1 MINPRAAC
9 AVFVLAGVLAAPVLA
24 APALDQDAAIAKS
37 TRALGR
43 HVGNHSLTDSGGVT
57 FSLADYR
64 GKPLI
69 ISLVYSSCSSV
80 CPPTTQHT
88 IDAVTE
94 AGRVFGLDRFAVL
107 TIGFDARNDTV
118 PRMAQFA
125 SRQGIKLA
133 NWRVA
138 SGDAVTVAAL
148 LDDLGFSYRA
158 VAGGFDHPTQTTILD
173 RDGKVYRHVYG
184 EAFPLRMFMEPMK
197 DVVYGTTMPF
207 SFTGIVDRIRF
218 ICTAYDPGAG
228 RYRIDYGLV
237 FGSVLA
243 AFSLLLM
250 GGLLLR
256 EWLRAGA
263 RTNRQSPERFPAK
276 WKPVRAQ
283 KTRQKENLE
292 PRSDSI
298 GTRI

>member
-1 MINPRAAC
+1 MKGFRAAC
-9 AVFVLAGVLAAPVLA
+9 AASALTLLQTVSAAAAPPLD
-24 APALDQDAAIAKS
+24 PAAAIAKS
-37 TRALGR
+37 TQALGR
-43 HVGNHSLTDSGGVT
+43 VVGDYSLTDSHGT
-57 FSLADYR
+57 PFSLAEYR

-107 TIGFDARNDTV
+107 TVGFDARNDTV
-118 PRMAQFA
+118 TRMAQFA
-125 SRQGIKLA
+125 SQQGIKLP

-138 SGDAVTVAAL
+138 SGAPATITAL
-148 LDDLGFSYRA
+148 LGDLGFSYRV

-197 DVVYGTTMPF
+197 DVIYGTSTPF
-207 SFTGIVDRIRF
+207 TLTGILDRIKF

-243 AFSLLLM
+243 AISLLVM

-256 EWLRAGA
+256 EWRRAGHA
-263 RTNRQSPERFPAK
+263 PTGKA
-276 WKPVRAQ
+276 
-283 KTRQKENLE
+283 
-292 PRSDSI
+292 
-298 GTRI
+298 

>member
-1 MINPRAAC
+1 MKGLRAAC
-9 AVFVLAGVLAAPVLA
+9 AASALTLLQAAVSAVAAPSLD
-24 APALDQDAAIAKS
+24 PAVAIAKS
-37 TRALGR
+37 TQALGR
-43 HVGNHSLTDSGGVT
+43 MVGDHSLTDSRGEP
-57 FSLADYR
+57 FSLADFR
-64 GKPLI
+64 GKPLV

-107 TIGFDARNDTV
+107 TVGFDARNDTV

-125 SRQGIKLA
+125 SQQGIKLP

-138 SGDAVTVAAL
+138 SGDAASIAAL
-148 LDDLGFSYRA
+148 LGDLGFSYRA
-158 VAGGFDHPTQTTILD
+158 VAGGFDHPTQTTIVD

-197 DVVYGTTMPF
+197 DVIYGTSTPF
-207 SFTGIVDRIRF
+207 TFTGIIDRIKF

-228 RYRIDYGLV
+228 RYRIDYGLM

-243 AFSLLLM
+243 AISLLVM

-256 EWLRAGA
+256 EWRRAGHA
-263 RTNRQSPERFPAK
+263 PAGK
-276 WKPVRAQ
+276 A
-283 KTRQKENLE
+283 
-292 PRSDSI
+292 
-298 GTRI
+298 

>member
-1 MINPRAAC
+1 MKGLRAA
-9 AVFVLAGVLAAPVLA
+9 AATLAGLVAVPALAAA
-24 APALDQDAAIAKS
+24 ALDPGAVIAKS
-37 TRALGR
+37 TQALGR
-43 HVGNHSLTDSGGVT
+43 LVGGHALTDSQGT
-57 FSLADYR
+57 PFSLADYR
-64 GKPLI
+64 GKPLV

-94 AGRVFGLDRFAVL
+94 AGRMFGLDRFAVL
-107 TIGFDARNDTV
+107 TVGFDARNDTV

-125 SRQGIKLA
+125 SQQGIKLP

-138 SGDAVTVAAL
+138 SGDAATIDAL
-148 LDDLGFSYRA
+148 LGELGFSYRSS
-158 VAGGFDHPTQTTILD
+158 AGGFDHPTQTTILD
-173 RDGKVYRHVYG
+173 RNGKVYRHVYG

-197 DVVYGTTMPF
+197 DVVYGTSTPF
-207 SFTGIVDRIRF
+207 SFTGIVDRIKF

-243 AFSLLLM
+243 AISLLVM
-250 GGLLLR
+250 GGLILR

-263 RTNRQSPERFPAK
+263 RTNRQGLADG
-276 WKPVRAQ
+276 
-283 KTRQKENLE
+283 N
-292 PRSDSI
+292 
-298 GTRI
+298 